1 MTEVLAALMP
11 ILWQKGLKK
20 IWATVNSNNDA
31 SIKLLRTSGF
41 IQCGTSV
48 VESSEGRSEDLSME
62 ITNPDDGEEE
72 GEEKEGGEEEGDRGS
87 DDDA

>member
-20 IWATVNSNNDA
+20 VWATVNSQNDA
-31 SIKLLRTSGF
+31 SIRLLRASGF
-41 IQCGTSV
+41 IQCGTNV
-48 VESSEGRSEDLSME
+48 VELNEGKGENMEME
-62 ITNPDDGEEE
+62 ITNPDGREEEGREEE
-72 GEEKEGGEEEGDRGS
+72 GEGGS

>member
-20 IWATVNSNNDA
+20 VWATVNSENDA
-31 SIKLLRTSGF
+31 SIRLLRTSGF
-41 IQCGTSV
+41 IQCGTSI
-48 VESSEGRSEDLSME
+48 VELNQRKGENLEME
-62 ITNPDDGEEE
+62 ITNPDGREE
-72 GEEKEGGEEEGDRGS
+72 EGGEEEGEGGS